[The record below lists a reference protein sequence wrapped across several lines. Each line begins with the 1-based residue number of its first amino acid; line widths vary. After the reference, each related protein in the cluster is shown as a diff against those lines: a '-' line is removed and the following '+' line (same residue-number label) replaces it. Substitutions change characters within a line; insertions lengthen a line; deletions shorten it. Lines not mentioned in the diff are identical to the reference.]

1 MFEFVYRSHLQDFK
15 IRYLKSKF
23 DNFTGLGLKILAEN
37 TLQRKHR
44 LTAKRQYRIITC
56 NFKSPRTVV
65 ADQIS
70 PSSLLAPT
78 MLSDI
83 L

>member
-44 LTAKRQYRIITC
+44 HTAKRH
-56 NFKSPRTVV
+56 
-65 ADQIS
+65 
-70 PSSLLAPT
+70 
-78 MLSDI
+78 
-83 L
+83 

>member
-15 IRYLKSKF
+15 IIYLHVKSKF

-44 LTAKRQYRIITC
+44 LTAKRKYRITK
-56 NFKSPRTVV
+56 N
-65 ADQIS
+65 
-70 PSSLLAPT
+70 SSGE
-78 MLSDI
+78 
-83 L
+83 